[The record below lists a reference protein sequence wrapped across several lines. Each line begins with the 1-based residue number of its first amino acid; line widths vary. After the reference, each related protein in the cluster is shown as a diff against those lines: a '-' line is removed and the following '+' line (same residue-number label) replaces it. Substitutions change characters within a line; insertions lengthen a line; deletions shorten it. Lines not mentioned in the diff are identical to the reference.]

1 MIKLSIQKKLNAP
14 FGEMTLQFQAE
25 IEQGQFVTIYGKSGV
40 GKTSTLRILAG
51 LFAPDKG
58 EIIVNGST
66 WLDTKKGINLSP
78 QKRKVGFVF
87 QDYALFPN
95 MTVKENLL
103 FALQKKQDKRIVH
116 DLIEII
122 ELGELQHRK
131 PNTLSG
137 GQQQRIALARALVQ
151 RPTLLMLDEPLSA
164 LDDEMR
170 SKLQK
175 HILQLHQ
182 EYNLTT
188 LLISHDISEIFKM
201 SDQVFV
207 LENGKIIQQGSP
219 IDVFSKK
226 EMNGQFQF
234 TGEVVSIQKQNID
247 FVIAILIGK
256 DLMKIVVSE
265 TQANALTIGEQVQ
278 VTSDIF
284 NPVIQKNI
292 G

>member
-14 FGEMTLQFQAE
+14 FGEMMLQFQAE

-51 LFAPDKG
+51 LFTPDKG
-58 EIIVNGST
+58 KIIVNGST
-66 WLDTKKGINLSP
+66 WLDTEKGINISP

-131 PNTLSG
+131 PSTLSG
-137 GQQQRIALARALVQ
+137 GQQQRVALARALVQ

-170 SKLQK
+170 LKLQK
-175 HILQLHQ
+175 YILQVHQ

-201 SDQVFV
+201 SDRVFV
-207 LENGKIIQQGSP
+207 LENGKIAQQGTP

-226 EMNGQFQF
+226 EMNGKFQF
-234 TGEVVSIQKQNID
+234 TGEVVSIQKQNTI
-247 FVIAILIGK
+247 FMVSVLIGK
-256 DLMKIVVSE
+256 DLMKIVISE
-265 TQANALTIGEQVQ
+265 TQANALTLGERVQ
-278 VTSDIF
+278 ITSDVF
-284 NPVIQKNI
+284 NPVIKR
-292 G
+292 